1 MWTSF
6 FPDLLVAIFGAGLT
20 VLIAFWTVRYQ
31 QKATERV
38 ELNRL
43 ITDLHHRRVLYEI
56 VNPDTVRG
64 ARKIDDFKHANLSVL
79 DIRDQAKRVSHQ
91 VRPNSPA
98 QQPLSGLIK
107 ACNRYLEAGMYEPEK
122 YLFHLQG
129 LRKEVQ
135 ACIDQIAAGDK
146 NVTALEPGI
155 SAY

>member
-1 MWTSF
+1 MWTTF
-6 FPDLLVAIFGAGLT
+6 FPDLLVALFGAGLT
-20 VLIAFWTVRYQ
+20 VLIAFRTVRYQ

-43 ITDLHHRRVLYEI
+43 ITDLNHRRVLYKI
-56 VNPDTVRG
+56 NNPHTVGR
-64 ARKIDDFKHANLSVL
+64 ASKLDDFKHASLSVL

-91 VRPNSPA
+91 ARHNSPA
-98 QQPLSGLIK
+98 QESLSGLIK

-122 YLFHLQG
+122 YLFHLQK
-129 LRKEVQ
+129 LRNEVQ

-146 NVTALEPGI
+146 KVTALEPGS